1 VKKQQQ
7 AGLPDSKIKIDAFG
21 YSQTTYAAYE
31 KELAANMRHQGET
44 DFHLKYKQ
52 DTAKQENYLSDQHT
66 YKAKEL
72 HMFDQLQQRIEVEQ
86 MITRMVNFEK
96 EENERERL
104 SLDSSA

>member
-1 VKKQQQ
+1 
-7 AGLPDSKIKIDAFG
+7 L
-21 YSQTTYAAYE
+21 
-31 KELAANMRHQGET
+31 RHQGET

-86 MITRMVNFEK
+86 
-96 EENERERL
+96 
-104 SLDSSA
+104 